1 MIFLEYWKELCFRS
15 EKYIFFYRIVKYRT
29 RNIDRETIKSI
40 EFDQSD
46 SLLLPYSLYV
56 KEKRKKKER
65 NTFIRYRDTFNSIKV
80 SHNNHLINISKI
92 NSELIHILR
101 ILKRNRIFIYFC
113 EIVFFFFPPLNVVSS
128 YGIIRTVCLRF
139 SQILSITRVTNTR
152 IKLIH

>member
-1 MIFLEYWKELCFRS
+1 MCFRS

-113 EIVFFFFPPLNVVSS
+113 EIVFFFFFPIKRSFIIWNNT
-128 YGIIRTVCLRF
+128 YGLFTIF
-139 SQILSITRVTNTR
+139 SNF
-152 IKLIH
+152 IHYASREHAH

>member
-113 EIVFFFFPPLNVVSS
+113 EIVFFFFPIKRSFIIWNNT
-128 YGIIRTVCLRF
+128 YGLFTIF
-139 SQILSITRVTNTR
+139 SNF
-152 IKLIH
+152 IHYASHEHAH